1 MIQKTIHKLVDR
13 QDLTRVEAYESML
26 SIMSG
31 NVTDPL
37 IAAFLTA
44 LRMKGE
50 TVAEITGCAQA
61 MREKAVK
68 IATAHRAVI
77 DTCGTG
83 GDSLGTF
90 NISTAAALIAA
101 GAGAI
106 VAKHGNRAVSSKAG
120 SADVLVALGVNI
132 ELSKEKVEA
141 CLNTVGIAFLFAP
154 MMHGAMR
161 FASPVR
167 RELGM
172 RTVFNVLGPLTN
184 PAGAR
189 RQLLGVFTPELTET
203 LATVLGELGSERALV
218 VHGSGGLD
226 EISTLGVTRM
236 SELDNGTV
244 RTYDF
249 HHDAVGVQGSTI
261 ESLVGGDA
269 AINAGI
275 IRRILGGEK
284 GACRDIAVL
293 NAGAALYVAGLGA
306 SIADGIHLAEES
318 IESGRAERKLHQLSE
333 YTR

>member
-1 MIQKTIHKLVDR
+1 MIQKIIHKVVDR
-13 QDLTRVEAYESML
+13 QDLTRTEAFEAML

-31 NVTDPL
+31 EVTDPL
-37 IAAFLTA
+37 IASFLTA

-68 IATAHRAVI
+68 IATTRNAVI

-90 NISTAAALIAA
+90 NISTAAAIIAA
-101 GAGAI
+101 GAGAV
-106 VAKHGNRAVSSKAG
+106 VAKHGNRAVSSRAG

-141 CLNTVGIAFLFAP
+141 CLNDVGIAFLFAP

-161 FASPVR
+161 FAAPVR

-189 RQLLGVFTPELTET
+189 RQLLGVFSPALTET
-203 LATVLGELGSERALV
+203 LARVLGELGSERALV

-226 EISTLGVTRM
+226 EISTVGTTKI
-236 SELDNGTV
+236 SELNNGKV
-244 RTYDF
+244 RTYEFD
-249 HHDAVGVQGSTI
+249 HASVMVPGSAI
-261 ESLVGGDA
+261 DSLIGGDA
-269 AINAGI
+269 AVNAGI
-275 IRRILGGEK
+275 IRRILGGEQ

-293 NAGAALYVAGLGA
+293 NAGAALYVAGIGE
-306 SIADGIHLAEES
+306 SIADGIRIAAES
-318 IESGRAERKLHQLSE
+318 IDTGRAERKLHELSE